1 MVRPDRVEL
10 PTFWFVGMQS
20 DRILLILMP
29 ATTHFQANTWRTTAG
44 IDERLMKGL
53 SRDRLLQTNFSS
65 DSLLHASGAGGPW
78 QERRLH
84 LEFLHMIAMAPRIQ
98 LSHSLT
104 FCSGGNE
111 ARRN

>member
-65 DSLLHASGAGGPW
+65 DSFLHASGAGGAVARKTTPSGVPTHDRHGTTNPT
-78 QERRLH
+78 QSLVDLLLRR
-84 LEFLHMIAMAPRIQ
+84 Q
-98 LSHSLT
+98 
-104 FCSGGNE
+104 
-111 ARRN
+111 

>member
-65 DSLLHASGAGGPW
+65 DSFLHASGAGGRGKKDDSIW
-78 QERRLH
+78 
-84 LEFLHMIAMAPRIQ
+84 
-98 LSHSLT
+98 SSYT
-104 FCSGGNE
+104 
-111 ARRN
+111 